1 MFSKLSKCLNALQ
14 EEEYDATKLD
24 EYFTLLEEW
33 DNLNR
38 YPAELII
45 SENVQFVGTIN
56 MDAST
61 KDISPKVVDRSF
73 MIGINKSEEEMKTEQ
88 VDKKKALQQ
97 VQVTMDQ
104 LSSLRKMDEESH
116 DKIVESVMAC
126 VDVLSKKVK
135 ENVDVS
141 LPELSYR
148 GETRVREMLKGFQL
162 ADELKELM
170 NGGQE
175 EDGSKKNLA
184 GTLATDII
192 ISKIFPGIVGMNVDS
207 NFQENMNYKDV
218 DISDEDRERL
228 NKELRRMYDN
238 ENEEFNYW
246 RQLC

>member
-1 MFSKLSKCLNALQ
+1 
-14 EEEYDATKLD
+14 
-24 EYFTLLEEW
+24 
-33 DNLNR
+33 
-38 YPAELII
+38 
-45 SENVQFVGTIN
+45 
-56 MDAST
+56 
-61 KDISPKVVDRSF
+61 
-73 MIGINKSEEEMKTEQ
+73 
-88 VDKKKALQQ
+88 
-97 VQVTMDQ
+97 
-104 LSSLRKMDEESH
+104 
-116 DKIVESVMAC
+116 
-126 VDVLSKKVK
+126 
-135 ENVDVS
+135 
-141 LPELSYR
+141 
-148 GETRVREMLKGFQL
+148 MLKGFQL